1 MIVLMLTV
9 QTLIVTIGESMV
21 ASLPQSHRVHCHHQS
36 LHHIIKIIILNF
48 LTIVIIM
55 MIIIIIIMVPCPQV
69 ISPLHLGKKQ
79 HGLCLSLSLEAMETP
94 RQVLRWL
101 V

>member
-21 ASLPQSHRVHCHHQS
+21 ASLPPLHRVHSHQS
-36 LHHIIKIIILNF
+36 LHRTIKIILNF
-48 LTIVIIM
+48 FIIVIIM
-55 MIIIIIIMVPCPQV
+55 MIIIIIMVACPQV
-69 ISPLHLGKKQ
+69 ISPLHLGKK
-79 HGLCLSLSLEAMETP
+79 HGLSLEAMETP
-94 RQVLRWL
+94 LQVLLWL